1 MVKKLS
7 QNSGSSRA
15 LVLGRKENRMD
26 RIFEWYKRDLM
37 RLHEQHG
44 QLRMIVIEYVCGA
57 PKIDPVV
64 MARSLVDSGCRVVFD
79 DSSIPFKENEKKR
92 RRVYG

>member
-1 MVKKLS
+1 
-7 QNSGSSRA
+7 
-15 LVLGRKENRMD
+15 MD
-26 RIFEWYKRDLM
+26 RIFEWYRRHLM

-44 QLRMIVIEYVCGA
+44 QLRMIVIEYMCGA

-79 DSSIPFKENEKKR
+79 DSSISFKENEQEGLRITSGRVPIYCSNKELKR
-92 RRVYG
+92 NT

>member
-1 MVKKLS
+1 
-7 QNSGSSRA
+7 
-15 LVLGRKENRMD
+15 
-26 RIFEWYKRDLM
+26 
-37 RLHEQHG
+37 
-44 QLRMIVIEYVCGA
+44 MIVIEYVCGT

-64 MARSLVDSGCRVVFD
+64 MARSLVGGGCRVVFD